1 MSEAGEV
8 TRLLR
13 SSRDGDREA
22 LDRLVAFV
30 YPELRRVA
38 ANALRRQGHPVTLQA
53 TAVIHEAWI
62 RLADANVAW
71 DDRVHFFAM
80 AGTVIRRILVDHA
93 RARHRLKRG
102 GGALQVTLDEASA
115 VQPERSIDIVAL
127 DEALERLSDQDE
139 RMARVVELHYFGG
152 LTYDETAAALG
163 ISAATVDRELRLA
176 RAWLYR
182 QLT

>member
-22 LDRLVAFV
+22 LDRLVALV

-38 ANALRRQGHPVTLQA
+38 ANALRRQGRAVTLQA

-62 RLADANVAW
+62 RLADANVGW

-80 AGTVIRRILVDHA
+80 AATVIRRILVDHA

-127 DEALERLSDQDE
+127 DEALERLSHQDE

-152 LTYDETAAALG
+152 LTYDETAAALD